1 MFTEKLMIKPTVV
14 ITGASAGIGRA
25 SAIEFARHGWNV
37 GLIARGRDG
46 LEGARANV
54 VRAGGE
60 ALVLPADTSEFEDV
74 KAAADRAV
82 AEWGAIDV
90 WVNCAMVTVF
100 SRVHEMRPEEYRRVT
115 EVTYL
120 GYVHGT
126 LAALEHMRKRDE
138 GTIVQIGSAL
148 AFHGIPLQSAYCGA
162 KFAIRGFTESLRTE
176 LMEERSR
183 VRVTMVHMPSVNTP
197 QFLWARSRLARR
209 PQPVPP
215 IFQPEA
221 VAPAIFKAALKA
233 PRQLLVGRSTVETV
247 FGDALAPGLLD
258 RIMAKAAGKGQKS
271 KVPASPNRP
280 DNLFQAVDG
289 DFSTHGPYDKRA
301 SRRVTAVNPAHVR
314 WAAGGAL
321 AALAVLGLAG
331 AGAASRDRDEER
343 YAAPDR

>member
-1 MFTEKLMIKPTVV
+1 MIRPTVV

-25 SAIEFARHGWNV
+25 TAIEFARHGWNV

-46 LEGARANV
+46 LEGARADV

-60 ALVLPADTSEFEDV
+60 ALVLPADTADFEAL
-74 KAAADRAV
+74 KSAADRAV

-90 WVNCAMVTVF
+90 WVNCAMVTVY
-100 SRVHEMRPEEYRRVT
+100 SPVREMRPEEYRRVT

-126 LAALEHMRKRDE
+126 LAALEHMRPRNA
-138 GTIVQIGSAL
+138 GTIVQVGSAL
-148 AFHGIPLQSAYCGA
+148 AFHGIPLQSAYCAA

-176 LMEERSR
+176 LLEEHSH

-221 VAPAIFKAALKA
+221 VAPAIYKAARTA

-247 FGDALAPGLLD
+247 FGNALAPGLLD

-271 KVPASPNRP
+271 NVAAKPNRP
-280 DNLFQAVDG
+280 DNLYQPVDG
-289 DFSTHGPYDKRA
+289 DFSAHGPYDKRA

-314 WAAGGAL
+314 WAAGAV

-331 AGAASRDRDEER
+331 VGAAHRDREDER
-343 YAAPDR
+343 YASRRR